1 MTVEWFN
8 KRPGKLATQTQLDG
22 SYATLLPITVPSVV
36 RLPAEL
42 GGAIASVLYVDK
54 RECPRCDNVHE
65 RWHLDAA
72 VEGDEGNHV
81 TVIECPAF
89 SQFLWGYAPS

>member
-1 MTVEWFN
+1 MTTEWFN
-8 KRPGKLATQTQLDG
+8 KRPGKPAVQVQPDG

-42 GGAIASVLYVDK
+42 GGSITNVLYVDK
-54 RECPRCDNVHE
+54 RECPRCEGVHE

-72 VEGDEGNHV
+72 VEGDDGNHV

-89 SQFLWGYAPS
+89 GQFLWGYAPS